1 MFTLMAG
8 GWLFLNPFANG
19 LTESDVKLQ
28 ETMVLTASY
37 CTIPN
42 SVGNLQN
49 TTWNLSYRPK
59 MVRPDMA
66 IFLVPC

>member
-8 GWLFLNPFANG
+8 WWLFLNPFANG

-37 CTIPN
+37 CKN
-42 SVGNLQN
+42 SELYWQP
-49 TTWNLSYRPK
+49 PK
-59 MVRPDMA
+59 YNMEPQ
-66 IFLVPC
+66 L